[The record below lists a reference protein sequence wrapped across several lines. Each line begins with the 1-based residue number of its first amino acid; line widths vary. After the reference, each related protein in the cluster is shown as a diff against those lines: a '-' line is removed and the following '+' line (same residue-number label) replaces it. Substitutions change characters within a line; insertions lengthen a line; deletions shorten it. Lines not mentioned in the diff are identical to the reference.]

1 MLTISVEMFLFEVIK
16 SHISSRQGVSL
27 CLRVNA
33 WKIAKHGSFAVAIRT
48 SSVTVQLKL
57 SF

>member
-33 WKIAKHGSFAVAIRT
+33 WKIAKHGSVAIRT